1 MYVQIHVRT
10 CNGTFV
16 PYCEACIT
24 ILQSL
29 FNVHMIQKNKNYKKN
44 NQCIYFSMNLV
55 LAPAALVGPDSRSP
69 KRSW

>member
-16 PYCEACIT
+16 PYYEACIT

-29 FNVHMIQKNKNYKKN
+29 FNVHMIQKKIKTIKK
-44 NQCIYFSMNLV
+44 IISVYIS
-55 LAPAALVGPDSRSP
+55 A
-69 KRSW
+69 

>member
-16 PYCEACIT
+16 PYYEACIT

-29 FNVHMIQKNKNYKKN
+29 FNVHMIKKNKNYKK
-44 NQCIYFSMNLV
+44 IISVYIS
-55 LAPAALVGPDSRSP
+55 A
-69 KRSW
+69 